1 MGSTRIVLIEEGPL
15 IERLIALFGR
25 AEPEATATQVIARRA
40 DPVRQRNGERVC
52 EAHILAPNL
61 ILLDLSRA
69 CVERSEVAHNPQNGS
84 AADDRVELRLP
95 HRKGELGNRSEP
107 SNRIERSDRNETVSL
122 PGNELEQLVSHLSND
137 EPQAA
142 PLPIPDP
149 SAVTV
154 EPVLQMGP
162 VRIDR
167 HGHWAYLEE
176 KKLHL
181 TPTEFRLLEC
191 FLREPGRA
199 FTRSQLLDVSIGN
212 ASFVLERTIDV
223 HIRSLR
229 TKLGAARELIETVR
243 GVGYRFRESQE

>member
-1 MGSTRIVLIEEGPL
+1 VGPTRIVLIEEGSL
-15 IERLIALFGR
+15 IERLASLLER
-25 AEPEATATQVIARRA
+25 SENETAAPHS
-40 DPVRQRNGERVC
+40 DNGRVC

-61 ILLDLSRA
+61 ILLELTHGCDHTEALRQLRESATSRDVPA
-69 CVERSEVAHNPQNGS
+69 IQL
-84 AADDRVELRLP
+84 ELTKQQRC
-95 HRKGELGNRSEP
+95 NRATDVPASVGAQEGSEP
-107 SNRIERSDRNETVSL
+107 DLASDDSL
-122 PGNELEQLVSHLSND
+122 ALPEPMPDSSSPEQL
-137 EPQAA
+137 
-142 PLPIPDP
+142 
-149 SAVTV
+149 
-154 EPVLQMGP
+154 EPVLQIGP

-167 HGHWAYLEE
+167 HGHWAYLHE

-229 TKLGAARELIETVR
+229 TKMGGARELIETVR
-243 GVGYRFRESQE
+243 GVGYRFRENEDLQ

>member
-1 MGSTRIVLIEEGPL
+1 MPLPIPEGIVVGPTRIVLIDEGPL
-15 IERLIALFGR
+15 IERLTSLFER
-25 AEPEATATQVIARRA
+25 SESETAVA
-40 DPVRQRNGERVC
+40 PSNGERVC
-52 EAHILAPNL
+52 EALILAPNL
-61 ILLDLSRA
+61 ILLDLTRA
-69 CVERSEVAHNPQNGS
+69 R
-84 AADDRVELRLP
+84 ADPCESGRPTRESTTARDVPIFKLALAKQQLRNSIADIA
-95 HRKGELGNRSEP
+95 GGQA
-107 SNRIERSDRNETVSL
+107 
-122 PGNELEQLVSHLSND
+122 EQVHAVSHLTSEHPLSSP
-137 EPQAA
+137 EPMTDSTA
-142 PLPIPDP
+142 PEQLD
-149 SAVTV
+149 
-154 EPVLQMGP
+154 PVLQMGP

-167 HGHWAYLEE
+167 HGHWAYLNE

-243 GVGYRFRESQE
+243 GVGYRFRESQDSP

>member
-1 MGSTRIVLIEEGPL
+1 VDPTRIVRIEEGPL
-15 IERLIALFGR
+15 IERLVSLFER
-25 AEPEATATQVIARRA
+25 PEGEMPAQHLA
-40 DPVRQRNGERVC
+40 QRNRERVC
-52 EAHILAPNL
+52 EAHLLAPNL
-61 ILLDLSRA
+61 ILLDLTRA
-69 CVERSEVAHNPQNGS
+69 AADHTEPRRPRDAQPTGDTSVLKLALKKDATGQRGEDPFALPVEPASHSMSEDPLLVREPSADS
-84 AADDRVELRLP
+84 AAM
-95 HRKGELGNRSEP
+95 
-107 SNRIERSDRNETVSL
+107 
-122 PGNELEQLVSHLSND
+122 
-137 EPQAA
+137 
-142 PLPIPDP
+142 PL
-149 SAVTV
+149 A
-154 EPVLQMGP
+154 PVLQMGP

-167 HGHWAYLEE
+167 HGHWAYLDE

-243 GVGYRFRESQE
+243 GVGYRFRENEELR